1 MIRDQASATRLSA
14 EKPTVAKRT
23 SVTLSALSAGDVV
36 FGAIVLAALLLRI
49 WDVGG
54 RAMHLDES
62 TVAWFGWQLATGHG
76 YAYDPV
82 YHGPFQH
89 EVLGLLFLLF
99 QSSETTAR
107 LPAVFLGTALVA
119 LPWFIRDYLGRA
131 ASLACCFLLAIS
143 PSFVYFARFERDDT
157 YMEFFTLLI
166 VVLVLRFA
174 RDRRPWQ
181 MYAAGVACA
190 LAFATKESSYIVA
203 FILVSYLIL
212 NLVGTW
218 AKGHRMIPNR
228 LTGRTGSL
236 APSVLVT
243 AAILLVAAVGLTLVT
258 GWYFPVPLVIS
269 VVLAGIVVATGSNRR
284 RDILAPARAFPAG
297 QWINVIT
304 VALAITILMYSTFGT
319 NLNGLWDRAHPLF
332 NTNHVCTFSL
342 PLQLNACRKDIAG
355 GLLYWLSQDKVARG
369 GQPWFY
375 FGLIDGLYE
384 QLALLLGAYAILGT
398 LRRQRMSRQQ
408 RSIRV
413 FLTYWAVLAYGI
425 YSWAGEKFPWLGIH
439 PLLPLTLLAG
449 IGLADLLSGSIRAVR
464 ANARHLSPR
473 RWTIYLRRTGLAIVL
488 ALVLLELHN
497 TFVLNYVN
505 GANPVE
511 MMVYVQ
517 SAPSTVADARR
528 IERLSYKATNGTSLP
543 VTIDS
548 TDSWPF
554 AWYLRGMPDVAYPS
568 AASVLKP
575 PYDRNPVILIDQGDA
590 DSLTLPR
597 WLTRGYTRTLH
608 RLDWWFP
615 EDYKSWNWASFG
627 ALALNPASWQS
638 IVNWELQRRPFGP
651 RDGSWYYLYVK
662 KGYFSA
668 F

>member
-1 MIRDQASATRLSA
+1 VIHDQTAQGGIVVEGAARSRSSSLSLS
-14 EKPTVAKRT
+14 R
-23 SVTLSALSAGDVV
+23 VTAGDLVFFCVV
-36 FGAIVLAALLLRI
+36 VLALVLRL
-49 WDVGG
+49 WDVGA

-89 EVLGLLFLLF
+89 EILALLFLIF
-99 QSSETTAR
+99 QASETVAR
-107 LPAVFLGTALVA
+107 LPAVVFGTALVA
-119 LPWFIRDYLGRA
+119 LPWFIRDYLGRPA
-131 ASLACCFLLAIS
+131 ALGACFLLAIS

-181 MYAAGVACA
+181 MYALGLVCA
-190 LAFATKESSYIVA
+190 LAFATKESSYIVT
-203 FILVSYLIL
+203 FIFVSYLLL
-212 NLVGTW
+212 NLGGTW
-218 AKGHRMIPNR
+218 LRAHILVPPA
-228 LTGRTGSL
+228 LIGRTGSL
-236 APSVLVT
+236 SSL
-243 AAILLVAAVGLTLVT
+243 ILVAAAVLMLAAAGLTLLT
-258 GWYFPVPLVIS
+258 GLYVPVPLVAFLL
-269 VVLAGIVVATGSNRR
+269 LASMAVAAGTNRR
-284 RDILAPARAFPAG
+284 DDILAPVRSFPAA
-297 QWINVIT
+297 QWISVIT
-304 VALAITILMYSTFGT
+304 IALAVTLLMYSTFGT
-319 NLNGLWDRAHPLF
+319 NLNGLWDRAHPFF
-332 NTNHVCTFSL
+332 NTNHACTFPL
-342 PLQLNACRKDIAG
+342 PFQLNACRKDIAG
-355 GLLYWLSQDKVARG
+355 GLLYWLSQHKVARG

-398 LRRQRMSRQQ
+398 LLRQRMSRQQ

-413 FLTYWAVLAYGI
+413 FLTYWTLMAYGI

-449 IGLADLLSGSIRAVR
+449 IGLADMVRQSLSAAGQSSLPRSGGKWPLMVRRSLLLLAAV
-464 ANARHLSPR
+464 
-473 RWTIYLRRTGLAIVL
+473 
-488 ALVLLELHN
+488 LVVIELHN
-497 TFVLNYVN
+497 TFLLNYVN

-517 SAPSTVADARR
+517 SAPSTASDARR
-528 IERLSYKATNGTSLP
+528 IELLSNRATNGPTLA

-554 AWYLRGMPDVAYPS
+554 AWYLRGMPNAAYPAS
-568 AASVLKP
+568 ASVLQP
-575 PYDRNPVILIDQGDA
+575 PYGKNPVILIDQSNA
-590 DSLTLPR
+590 DSQTLPA
-597 WLTRGYTRTLH
+597 WLTRGYTRIRH

-615 EDYKSWNWASFG
+615 EDYKTWSWSSLPGLVSDPG
-627 ALALNPASWQS
+627 AWQA
-638 IVNWELQRRPFGP
+638 ILKWELYRRPFGP